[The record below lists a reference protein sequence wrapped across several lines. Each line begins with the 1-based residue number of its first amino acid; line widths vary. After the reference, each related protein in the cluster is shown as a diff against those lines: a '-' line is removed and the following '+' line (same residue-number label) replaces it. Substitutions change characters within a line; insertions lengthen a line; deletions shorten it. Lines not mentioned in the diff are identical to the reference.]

1 MMKTFRV
8 SFEVTIDEGIN
19 GSDPEKA
26 DQWLAEFIEDQF
38 DHMLVDWESFSELE
52 ITELKG

>member
-1 MMKTFRV
+1 MKTFRV
-8 SFEVTIDEGIN
+8 SFEVTIDEGVN

-38 DHMLVDWESFSELE
+38 DHLLIDSESFSELE
-52 ITELKG
+52 ITELEG